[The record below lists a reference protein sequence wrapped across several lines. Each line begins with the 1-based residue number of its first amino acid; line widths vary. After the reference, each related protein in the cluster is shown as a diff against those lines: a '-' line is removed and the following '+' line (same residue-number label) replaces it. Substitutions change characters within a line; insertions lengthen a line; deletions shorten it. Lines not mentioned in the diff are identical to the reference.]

1 MKNILFLALVFLAL
15 LAIPVSAKD
24 ADIAAELQIQIDNWI
39 SFARERNIDVVTSGQ
54 AHLDGGYYKKE
65 IDLESGLYTIW
76 GEPESSVDINDFIIV
91 ILDEDG
97 KIIGGYSKLP
107 VDWDEPWAQFTI
119 DDAQTV
125 SVELII
131 SHDNGPVDA
140 RAAYIIIND
149 GELTD
154 QARLDYI
161 NIEFDNLTRGIEY
174 QNGTVLQSESKTL
187 TEDNNTFTFDYALP
201 AGEYIISGVGGLV
214 MSILNID
221 ILNDKGD
228 ILFSDTGEDRW
239 PAIDFILDD
248 SETLTFKFT
257 VDEFRDDYTDDYFCY
272 CLSPAFPIR

>member
-1 MKNILFLALVFLAL
+1 MKNILFFAIVFSAL

-24 ADIAAELQIQIDNWI
+24 TDIAAELQGRIDAW
-39 SFARERNIDVVTSGQ
+39 SSLARERNMDVVTSGQ
-54 AHLDGGYYKKE
+54 AQLDGGYYKKE
-65 IDLESGLYTIW
+65 IDLEPGLYTIW

-107 VDWDEPWAQFTI
+107 VEWDEPWAQFTI

-140 RAAYIIIND
+140 WAAYFIIDD

-161 NIEFDNLTRGIEY
+161 NIEYDNLTRGIEY
-174 QNGTVLQSESKTL
+174 QDGAVLQSESKIF
-187 TEDNNTFTFDYALP
+187 TEDDNTYTFDYAFP
-201 AGEYIISGVGGLV
+201 AGEYIISSVGGLV
-214 MSILNID
+214 MSILNIY

-228 ILFSDTGEDRW
+228 ILFSDEGEDRW
-239 PAIDFILDD
+239 PVIDFNLGDPA
-248 SETLTFKFT
+248 TLTIKIT
-257 VDEFRDDYTDDYFCY
+257 VAEFRDDYTEDYYCY
-272 CLSPAFPIR
+272 CLSPAYPVR